1 MMDGNE
7 GFMTTAISPIPPVI
21 PGSLGPSRIETSA
34 VTIPPSAHT
43 LDGFRAWVRS
53 GELPSSCRVTF
64 VGGKVIIDMSPERA
78 GSHSAVKMEV
88 TSVLYRLTRER
99 NLGQFFPDGT
109 LVSNQAADV
118 GNEPDAIFVAH
129 ATFASGKARRVVSAD
144 GRDFV
149 EIAGSPDLIL
159 EVVSPSS
166 VNKDTV
172 LLKERYHLAGVL
184 EYWLIDARGDDL
196 QFEILRHTPKGY
208 ESTSAGD
215 GWITSQVL
223 GAKFRLNREWRP
235 EEYWQYTLEVS
246 PISPAK
252 T

>member
-1 MMDGNE
+1 
-7 GFMTTAISPIPPVI
+7 MTTAISPTSSVGPGRLIPA
-21 PGSLGPSRIETSA
+21 RIEISA

-53 GELPSSCRVTF
+53 GELPSSCRVTYL
-64 VGGKVIIDMSPERA
+64 GGKVIIDMSPERA

-88 TSVLYRLTRER
+88 TSVLYRLTREQ

-109 LVSNQAADV
+109 LVSNQVADV

-129 ATFASGKARRVVSAD
+129 ATFASGRARRIVSAD

-172 LLKERYHLAGVL
+172 LLRERYHLAGVR

-196 QFEILRHTPKGY
+196 QFDILRNASIGY
-208 ESTSAGD
+208 ESTPMED
-215 GWITSQVL
+215 GWITSNVL
-223 GAKFRLNREWRP
+223 GARFRLNREWRP
-235 EEYWQYTLEVS
+235 EEFWQYTLEVS
-246 PISPAK
+246 PTSPANS
-252 T
+252 